1 MKIYTKIVLDKD
13 NNIIEEQS
21 YDYTGP
27 IAYCGGGGE
36 DGSAGSS
43 SQEAANFDDYDDSTD
58 LVDSSVSIDEFGTSP
73 SNNTSTTSSTSD
85 MRGDP
90 AQYTGG
96 VDTVTDFSQ
105 FDNNDNNDND
115 DIDSQYVTGKEFNVT
130 PVNQPS
136 VIDYAKDEF
145 RKQNLFKKGT
155 TVKGLLN
162 VNTTEPITTTIGL
175 LYSGYKAKKEAE
187 KKAEPTLPTG
197 EDGIGEGDYKSTVA
211 DWAESRGLTKDY
223 ESEDLETQRTIDQ
236 QAYDAGFRTQEAK
249 DMNLTGTGDN
259 TKPPD
264 VTIGD
269 NDYASAP
276 SPFRIVN
283 TQGTGLPDPSNF
295 LYTYVGSKQNIL
307 DLYDNVQNVL
317 YKPQTNNGLLAVS
330 DSPYYDFLKIRN
342 LDRRIL

>member
-27 IAYCGGGGE
+27 IAYCGNGGE

-43 SQEAANFDDYDDSTD
+43 AQEAANFDDYSYNPSQDAPAADYDDSFASQNTSN
-58 LVDSSVSIDEFGTSP
+58 SSTGFEGSP
-73 SNNTSTTSSTSD
+73 EIGARTNNTTTTTTTDSD
-85 MRGDP
+85 G
-90 AQYTGG
+90 
-96 VDTVTDFSQ
+96 
-105 FDNNDNNDND
+105 D

-136 VIDYAKDEF
+136 VIDYAVDEY

-162 VNTTEPITTTIGL
+162 VNTVEPITTTIGL
-175 LYSGYKAKKEAE
+175 LYAGAKAKREAE
-187 KKAEPTLPTG
+187 KKTEPTLATG
-197 EDGIGEGDYKSTVA
+197 EDGIGEGDYQSTVA
-211 DWAESRGLTKDY
+211 DWAESRGLTNDY
-223 ESEDLETQRTIDQ
+223 SSEDLETQRSIDQ
-236 QAYDAGFRTQEAK
+236 QAFDAGFRTQEAK
-249 DMNLTGTGDN
+249 DMNLTGGDN
-259 TKPPD
+259 NNPPSI
-264 VTIGD
+264 TTGD
-269 NDYASAP
+269 NDYAVAP
-276 SPFRIVN
+276 SPFKIVN

-295 LYTYVGSKQNIL
+295 IYNYVGSKQNIL

-317 YKPQTNNGLLAVS
+317 YQPQTNNGLLAVS
-330 DSPYYDFLKIRN
+330 DSPYYDFLKTRN

>member
-1 MKIYTKIVLDKD
+1 M
-13 NNIIEEQS
+13 S
-21 YDYTGP
+21 SG
-27 IAYCGGGGE
+27 
-36 DGSAGSS
+36 GSAGDAGST
-43 SQEAANFDDYDDSTD
+43 SQEAANFEDYNTSTD

-73 SNNTSTTSSTSD
+73 SNNTSTTSSTSN
-85 MRGDP
+85 
-90 AQYTGG
+90 TGFEESPEMG
-96 VDTVTDFSQ
+96 GNRTSTTTTTTTTDS
-105 FDNNDNNDND
+105 DGD

-162 VNTTEPITTTIGL
+162 FNTLEPVTTTIGL
-175 LYSGYKAKKEAE
+175 LYEGAKAKREAE
-187 KKAEPTLPTG
+187 KKTEPTLATG
-197 EDGIGEGDYKSTVA
+197 EDGIGEGDYQSTVA
-211 DWAESRGLTKDY
+211 DWAESRGLTNDY
-223 ESEDLETQRTIDQ
+223 SSEDLETQRSIDQ
-236 QAYDAGFRTQEAK
+236 QAFDAGFRTQEAK
-249 DMNLTGTGDN
+249 DMNLTGGDN
-259 TKPPD
+259 NNPPT
-264 VTIGD
+264 VTTGD
-269 NDYASAP
+269 NDYAVAP
-276 SPFRIVN
+276 SPFKIVN

-295 LYTYVGSKQNIL
+295 IYNYVGSKQNIL